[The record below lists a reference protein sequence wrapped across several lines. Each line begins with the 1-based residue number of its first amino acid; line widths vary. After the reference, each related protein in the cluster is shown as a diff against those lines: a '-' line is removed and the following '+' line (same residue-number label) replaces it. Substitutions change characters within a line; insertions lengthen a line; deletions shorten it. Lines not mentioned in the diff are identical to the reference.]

1 MNNCCLISRK
11 IYKVNDDVAINIPT
25 IGQIKYCEDK
35 DDEQLFWEEVSL
47 FTKVPTDMISELDY
61 IGLDF
66 ETMSDYDLFTI
77 LFQAKKDSGVF
88 KSILFKD
95 FSLFDLDARSIS
107 GRVVLVDEKGKEI
120 INEQVYNEISEI
132 VCVIVGHEKTKKKK
146 FGNAYAKK
154 KRIEQDYKNKA
165 KAIKSNGKAKHGLDM
180 LDRIIIRLVCNANFP
195 YDYDTI
201 KNITIYELIMGL
213 KQIDKD
219 IQVTDLMQSRLV
231 GNDLT
236 KIPPEQLSRYIL

>member
-1 MNNCCLISRK
+1 MKNCCLISRK
-11 IYKVNDDVAINIPT
+11 TYKINDDVVINIPT
-25 IGQIKYCEDK
+25 VGQIKYSEGK
-35 DDEQLFWEEVSL
+35 NDEQLFWDEVSL
-47 FTKVPTDMISELDY
+47 FTKTPTDMISELDY
-61 IGLDF
+61 MGLDF
-66 ETMSDYDLFTI
+66 ETLSDYDLFTI
-77 LFQAKKDSGVF
+77 LFQAKKDSGIY
-88 KSILFKD
+88 KSVLFKD
-95 FSLFDLDARSIS
+95 FSLFDLEARSID
-107 GRVVLVDEKGKEI
+107 GRIVFVNSNGKEI

-165 KAIKSNGKAKHGLDM
+165 KAIKSDSKAKYGLDM
-180 LDRIIIRLVCNANFP
+180 LDRIIIRLVCNTNFP

-201 KNITIYELIMGL
+201 KNVTIYELIMGL